1 MKINR
6 LGKALLIFV
15 ASYVVLLLLFSQF
28 GFLYFKLFQG
38 VFRWEIDAFFSP
50 LKVTSLKVENYQGQD
65 MISLDAR
72 LTENIILPDRT
83 VLHTVGRPYTA
94 KTIAINQY
102 LHPII
107 IFAILAAWPG
117 IVWRDRFRVFLL
129 VLPLLF
135 LVELVDI
142 PLLLAIRCQE
152 MIQVELYQD
161 PMAGKSLGSY
171 WAAFLHTGG
180 RAALS
185 ILAAGLAFGCLY
197 LLRHRRERRASG
209 GPSSRIESQR
219 TRVGRNDPCPCG
231 SGKKYKNCCRSK

>member
-15 ASYVVLLLLFSQF
+15 AAYLVLLVVFSQF
-28 GFLYFKLFQG
+28 GLLYFKLFQG
-38 VFRWEIDAFFSP
+38 LFRWEIDAFFSP
-50 LKVTSLKVENYQGQD
+50 LKVTTLTLENYQGQD
-65 MISLDAR
+65 MISLQAR

-83 VLHTVGRPYTA
+83 VLHTIGRPYA
-94 KTIAINQY
+94 ARTIAINQY

-117 IVWRDRFRVFLL
+117 IAWRDRFRVFLL

-135 LVELVDI
+135 LIELIDI
-142 PLLLAIRCQE
+142 PLLLAIRCE
-152 MIQVELYQD
+152 EVIQAELYQD

-185 ILAAGLAFGCLY
+185 ILAAGLALGCLY
-197 LLRHRRERRASG
+197 LLRLRRERSASG
-209 GPSSRIESQR
+209 GTSSRIEPLR
-219 TRVGRNDPCPCG
+219 TKVGRNDPCPCG
-231 SGKKYKNCCRSK
+231 SGKKYKNCCGSK